1 MSYKDNIC
9 QVKHSD
15 RSSKGRVTLITLML
29 FITRLMFPSKIHLL
43 PIHHKQIQEDNLIN
57 NRLVQTLFSQVKM
70 LFSNRF
76 RIEWTKEEV
85 ICQIA
90 PHLKLRPAK
99 DQAHLIAYLLLMKK
113 QRRLKEEYLIIGEN
127 LQRQLQ
133 ILHHLHMLHMLHL
146 EIKFKI
152 RLSKKVQVD
161 HLVPHMLITW
171 LQKVLLLHRHL
182 KQWLKLLL
190 MVQLDLLHRV

>member
-1 MSYKDNIC
+1 MDGSALKTLKGDFSQLKQYLGENSMSRWQDNIEKSRMSYKDNIC

-76 RIEWTKEEV
+76 RIE
-85 ICQIA
+85 
-90 PHLKLRPAK
+90 
-99 DQAHLIAYLLLMKK
+99 
-113 QRRLKEEYLIIGEN
+113 
-127 LQRQLQ
+127 
-133 ILHHLHMLHMLHL
+133 
-146 EIKFKI
+146 
-152 RLSKKVQVD
+152 
-161 HLVPHMLITW
+161 
-171 LQKVLLLHRHL
+171 
-182 KQWLKLLL
+182 
-190 MVQLDLLHRV
+190 

>member
-1 MSYKDNIC
+1 
-9 QVKHSD
+9 
-15 RSSKGRVTLITLML
+15 
-29 FITRLMFPSKIHLL
+29 
-43 PIHHKQIQEDNLIN
+43 
-57 NRLVQTLFSQVKM
+57 
-70 LFSNRF
+70 
-76 RIEWTKEEV
+76 
-85 ICQIA
+85 
-90 PHLKLRPAK
+90 
-99 DQAHLIAYLLLMKK
+99 MKK
-113 QRRLKEEYLIIGEN
+113 QRRLKEEYLINGEN

-182 KQWLKLLL
+182 KQWLQLLL
-190 MVQLDLLHRV
+190 MVLLDLLHRV